1 MIDPTTERH
10 ALALTLDQLA
20 LVQEILEA
28 SPRVCQPE
36 VSKVLGQVRKVRR
49 EELAKQARM
58 ANCKHEFIE
67 FTYGPYCHK
76 CTMPEPEQMLEPAD
90 DKLAG

>member
-1 MIDPTTERH
+1 MTTPTTELH
-10 ALALTLDQLA
+10 ALRLTLDELGHLEGILA
-20 LVQEILEA
+20 ARESSDQGETSILA
-28 SPRVCQPE
+28 
-36 VSKVLGQVRKVRR
+36 KVRKVRR

-76 CTMPEPEQMLEPAD
+76 CTMPEPVDLDSES
-90 DKLAG
+90 

>member
-1 MIDPTTERH
+1 MIDPNAERH
-10 ALALTLDQLA
+10 ALPLTLDQLT

-28 SPRVCQPE
+28 SPRVYQPE
-36 VSKVLGQVRKVRR
+36 VSKVLGQVQKLRKQV
-49 EELAKQARM
+49 LADRARM

-76 CTMPEPEQMLEPAD
+76 CRMPEPVDLNS
-90 DKLAG
+90 LS